1 MELAFTPMHCYWGTV
16 AAVGLQQL
24 EGLHVV
30 WQRMGCIQW
39 QAAVVHWGPAHFACR
54 ERLACIGVGC
64 CEMISIVN
72 DCAGLLL
79 MQAQVLYCSASPVLR
94 WVWLVVAQSSGLH
107 LLTWR
112 SSTTS
117 D

>member
-1 MELAFTPMHCYWGTV
+1 MPGSCRALGPCSFHMPGE
-16 AAVGLQQL
+16 VG
-24 EGLHVV
+24 
-30 WQRMGCIQW
+30 
-39 QAAVVHWGPAHFACR
+39 VHW
-54 ERLACIGVGC
+54 VGC

-72 DCAGLLL
+72 DCAVLLL
-79 MQAQVLYCSASPVLR
+79 LQAQVLYCSASPVLR
-94 WVWLVVAQSSGLH
+94 WVWLIVAQSSGLH